1 MSTAAEVAEE
11 GTSISKPKKF
21 AAKLAWKAIKRTT
34 RKVAESG
41 LSGAAELIRL
51 TAEKATEKG
60 RECKDTAHHRLPIQR
75 SVDVAVPLQI
85 AWEEWLELDSLP
97 EGVDTVSD
105 IERDGDTLIGHI
117 EGPRSRDWEA
127 EIIDEREQQSF
138 AWQSNEGSDCA
149 GLVTFHALSDRLTR
163 LELNLDV
170 VPTGVGETL
179 KLSTH
184 LADHRAETELRR
196 FKARVELINPD
207 EYEDELAQAD
217 DEDRDDDAQDA
228 DREDGGEDR
237 DEPQGRADVE
247 DEDEPDDEDRETDPD
262 DEDPDLAPDDAEP
275 DAD

>member
-1 MSTAAEVAEE
+1 MSTAVDVAEE
-11 GTSISKPKKF
+11 GTGLSKPKKF
-21 AAKLAWKAIKRTT
+21 MGKLMLKALKRSA
-34 RKVAESG
+34 RKMADGS
-41 LSGAAELIRL
+41 LANAAEIVRL
-51 TAEKATEKG
+51 TAQKAVEKG
-60 RECKDTAHHRLPIQR
+60 HDAFANGANNRLPIQR

-127 EIIDEREQQSF
+127 EVIDEREEQSF
-138 AWQSNEGSDCA
+138 AWQSHEGSDCA
-149 GLVTFHALSDRLTR
+149 GLVTFHALSERLTR

-179 KLSTH
+179 KLSTR
-184 LADHRAETELRR
+184 LADRRAEAELRR

-207 EYEDELAQAD
+207 VYEDELHRD
-217 DEDRDDDAQDA
+217 DEEHDDDQESDRD
-228 DREDGGEDR
+228 ETEDR
-237 DEPQGRADVE
+237 DEPQDRGDDGRD
-247 DEDEPDDEDRETDPD
+247 TDPD
-262 DEDPDLAPDDAEP
+262 DVEDR